1 MLYISIRIIRKGLHD
16 MSRKVS
22 FFPYILY
29 ILYRSIENQH
39 FNHVENFEEACR
51 ELDFSTL

>member
-16 MSRKVS
+16 MSKKVS

-29 ILYRSIENQH
+29 ILYRGIDNQH